1 MENKNKDKDKDNDN
15 NYNYNYNM
23 DKNHKKIISN
33 HMNYL
38 QNESLV
44 FENIFQNFEENQY
57 EENSNTNS
65 NSISVEKEIY
75 YLNYL
80 KAQKEDILRFNN
92 SIINENFKQKSILK
106 KTKQN
111 LDDYNYKIIIAENE
125 IKEVAK
131 EKKLLEEKVNW
142 IQINDIKIEIN

>member
-131 EKKLLEEKVNW
+131 EKKFLEEKVN
-142 IQINDIKIEIN
+142 

>member
-131 EKKLLEEKVNW
+131 EKKLLEEKVN
-142 IQINDIKIEIN
+142 